1 MATKQ
6 PTTKELRAMP
16 DAEMRVQ
23 FEKIQQELWRHRVK
37 VREGS
42 LPQTHLIPAM
52 KRQLARMQTILR
64 ERTS

>member
-23 FEKIQQELWRHRVK
+23 FEKLRQELWQHRVK
-37 VREGS
+37 AREGS

-52 KRQLARMQTILR
+52 KRQIARMHTILR